1 MIKTKTVMGLTVV
14 IFLIL
19 MILQQW
25 LIRKSLE
32 EQDFEVSN
40 QELMQSINS
49 LNDKIDSLK
58 ISRDSLQAIVDTSK
72 VQIIN
77 IEKRY
82 ETIHDRIITQSVDS
96 DCILFARYISNNQ
109 GLLSNNNSTAIKD
122 N

>member
-1 MIKTKTVMGLTVV
+1 MGLTVV

-72 VQIIN
+72 VQIKKKK
-77 IEKRY
+77 KRY
-82 ETIHDRIITQSVDS
+82 ETIHDRIITQSIDS